1 MSPWGLVRPG
11 RILPALSLLLLG
23 GCDASGGPRAGG
35 LTNWLRAC
43 ERDADC
49 GDLRCLCGACTLPC
63 DAAAACADLD
73 GTACVGAEE
82 SGAVALCGGD
92 APASPGLCLQRCSDD
107 ECGTGAACVAGVCSP
122 LPEPTAHVTIDTGR
136 RYQTLLGLGAGV
148 TYMNDDLAAHP
159 LAADLY
165 DVLFLDSGFELLR
178 LRNRHGV
185 EDAEDLTSSAEIV
198 AAATARLGHPPT
210 TLLTSFSPPAALKAN
225 GSTRCE
231 GTPDT
236 CTLVRLDDGAFDYP
250 GFAAHWRASL
260 QAYAAAGIV
269 PDFIGLQNNPDSVP
283 PDTDALEA
291 CRFLPTEGTAT
302 VTIDGA
308 SVEAAYPGFDQA
320 LTAVVA
326 AIADLDPVPRILAP
340 ETTGFGSVAEY
351 LPHLDLA
358 SVDALAFH
366 LYGTDPADVDVDG
379 LRDLAALGQTSDRP
393 LLQTEMQSDGLGTAV
408 LAHHALVDGGATAYL
423 QNDLVGAA
431 TAPDG
436 SPLAL
441 VAIDAEGFTI
451 RDPYHSLRHWARFTE
466 PGWVRVAADDEADD
480 LLASAWLAP
489 TDDALTVVLV
499 NSGSSPLAV
508 ELARDEATPMRA
520 EVTRTVFDGVERS
533 ADLGALPPAWV
544 VRVPG
549 RAIVTVAFT
558 P

>member
-1 MSPWGLVRPG
+1 MIAWGPASRSRL
-11 RILPALSLLLLG
+11 LPALSLLLLG

-35 LTNWLRAC
+35 LTNWLRTC

-73 GTACVGAEE
+73 GTACVDAEE
-82 SGAVALCGGD
+82 TGAIALCDGD

-107 ECGTGAACVAGVCSP
+107 ECGAGAACVAGVCSP

-148 TYMNDDLAAHP
+148 TYMNDELAAHP

-185 EDAEDLTSSAEIV
+185 EGAEDLTSSAQIV

-269 PDFIGLQNNPDSVP
+269 PDYIGLQNNPNSVP

-291 CRFLPTEGTAT
+291 CRFLPTEGTAS
-302 VTIDGA
+302 VTIDGV
-308 SVEAAYPGFDQA
+308 SVEAAYPGFDRA

-326 AIADLDPVPRILAP
+326 AIADLDPAPSILAP
-340 ETTGFGSVAEY
+340 ETTGFESVAEY

-366 LYGTDPADVDVDG
+366 LYGTDPAAVDVDA
-379 LRDLAALGQTSDRP
+379 LRNLATLGQTSDRP
-393 LLQTEMQSDGLGTAV
+393 LLQTEMESDGLGTAV

-431 TAPDG
+431 AAPDG
-436 SPLAL
+436 SPQAL
-441 VAIDAEGFTI
+441 VAIDAEGFSL

-466 PGWVRVAADDEADD
+466 PGWLRVATDDETED

-489 TDDALTVVLV
+489 AGDSLSVVLV
-499 NSGSSPLAV
+499 NAGPDEFAV
-508 ELARDEATPMRA
+508 ELAQDGVAA
-520 EVTRTVFDGVERS
+520 EHSSVTRTVFDGVERS
-533 ADLGALPPAWV
+533 VDLGALPNARI

-549 RAIVTVAFT
+549 HSMVTVAFS